1 MLLRILCYGGIDLSA
16 GLMFHKV
23 MYMKSKFL
31 LLTLFFSITIYANT
45 KDCINYKNLES
56 NLLSGELKVMSST
69 MFFDHGDIINH
80 YIFVIDENTCFSTEY
95 GDWDVKEVQVILS
108 EEQLQKID
116 QIANKKIVMEIED
129 YIVGETQHWKRRI
142 GILKAKFRV
151 G

>member
-1 MLLRILCYGGIDLSA
+1 MNKKLNHCLKIVSHCR
-16 GLMFHKV
+16 M
-23 MYMKSKFL
+23 KFL
-31 LLTLFFSITIYANT
+31 LTTFFLLISSYANT
-45 KDCINYKNLES
+45 KDCINYKNLDS
-56 NLLSGELKVMSST
+56 NLLSGELKVISST
-69 MFFDHGDIINH
+69 MFYDHGDIINH

-95 GDWDVKEVQVILS
+95 GNWDVKEVQVIMS

-129 YIVGETQHWKRRI
+129 YIVGETQSWKRRI